1 MIIGLDTVLGYV
13 GLLLVFTSFVVKRW
27 EWLYAFNMSG
37 AVILSIYAFIKGEA
51 VFFIL
56 QTGIA
61 VFLAYR
67 FINELKRGRRQN

>member
-1 MIIGLDTVLGYV
+1 MVIGLDTVLGYV
-13 GLLLVFTSFVVKRW
+13 GLILVFASFAVKRW

-37 AVILSIYAFIKGEA
+37 AVILSIYALIKGET

-61 VFLAYR
+61 IFLAYR
-67 FINELKRGRRQN
+67 LINELKRGRR